1 MYLSKLT
8 LNPRNAQ
15 VRSELARP
23 YEMHRTL
30 LQAFQHGQHG
40 IDRASEDAAGV
51 LFRVDEQPREQQ
63 ITVLVQS
70 RIEPDWSPLR
80 SRRDSRGQPYL
91 LRPAESK
98 IVNVQLADGQLLS
111 FRLRANPTKKLGK
124 SAGEAQGKRVGLYA
138 EDKQLEWLQRKAESS
153 GFRVLRAQISRD
165 EWLKDMIHRSE
176 TATHE
181 LKLLAVQFDGVL
193 QVIDAVQVQ
202 RTIELGLGSAKGLG
216 CGLLS
221 VGPA

>member
-1 MYLSKLT
+1 MYLSRLT
-8 LNPRNAQ
+8 LNPRSAQ

-40 IDRASEDAAGV
+40 VDRASEEAAGV
-51 LFRVDEQPREQQ
+51 LYRVDEQPREQ
-63 ITVLVQS
+63 IISVLVQS
-70 RIEPDWSPLR
+70 KIAPDWSQL
-80 SRRDSRGQPYL
+80 SNRRDSRGQPYL

-138 EDKQLEWLQRKAESS
+138 EEKQLEWLQRKAESG
-153 GFRVLRAQISRD
+153 GFR
-165 EWLKDMIHRSE
+165 
-176 TATHE
+176 
-181 LKLLAVQFDGVL
+181 
-193 QVIDAVQVQ
+193 
-202 RTIELGLGSAKGLG
+202 
-216 CGLLS
+216 
-221 VGPA
+221 